1 MKHLFLV
8 LFALIVTTVTSA
20 QSTSLNDFQYVIV
33 PRKYEFQRQENQH
46 RLNTLTKFLLE
57 KEGFEVYFEGQQ
69 PEFLAND
76 LCKALKAD
84 LLDESGMLTTRVVF
98 VLRDCRG
105 NAVVTTGEGRSKIK
119 EFEPSFHE
127 AFKMA
132 FKDIEKLNYQY
143 QPSTEELNAESTA
156 AVDTVSAEGEGMDV
170 PYNAENIEETEIAVD
185 NTTTRAAEVIADNT
199 AQPEVLYAQPL
210 ENGFQLVD
218 MSPAVRFKV
227 RKTGKENTFAIV
239 GKDGLLYKS
248 DNGTWIA
255 EYYENDTLVK
265 ETFHVKF

>member
-1 MKHLFLV
+1 M
-8 LFALIVTTVTSA
+8 
-20 QSTSLNDFQYVIV
+20 
-33 PRKYEFQRQENQH
+33 ENQH
-46 RLNTLTKFLLE
+46 RLNTLTKFMLE
-57 KEGFEVYFEGQQ
+57 KEGFEVYIEGQQ

-105 NAVVTTGEGRSKIK
+105 NAVVTTGEGKSKIK

-127 AFKMA
+127 AFKNA

-143 QPSTEELNAESTA
+143 QPAKEDMVAKSNS
-156 AVDTVSAEGEGMDV
+156 AVETSPAEGAAMDV
-170 PYNAENIEETEIAVD
+170 PFNAGNVEETEVAVD
-185 NTTTRAAEVIADNT
+185 NTKTQEAGIITDDTT
-199 AQPEVLYAQPL
+199 QPEVLYAQPL

-248 DNGTWIA
+248 ENGNWIA
-255 EYYENDTLVK
+255 EYYENNTLVK
-265 ETFHVKF
+265 ETFQIKF